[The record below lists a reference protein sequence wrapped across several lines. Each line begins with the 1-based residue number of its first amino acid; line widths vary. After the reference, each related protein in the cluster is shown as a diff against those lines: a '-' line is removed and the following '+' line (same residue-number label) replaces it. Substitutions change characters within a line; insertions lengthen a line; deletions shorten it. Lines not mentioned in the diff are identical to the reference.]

1 MRRRAFLAACVAAG
15 VAGCRGDDTST
26 DGGTDDGAGG
36 PNTPTDGGGAATP
49 TGTSA
54 STATATETAAS
65 TPMET
70 PTATASPSAAG
81 TPIETGTGT
90 GTGTGTR
97 VFPGYETTEVRATT
111 PDGERL
117 GSVTAAVADTGQLRY
132 TGLSDTE
139 SLPEDM
145 GMLFVYDEV
154 GDHTY
159 IMPDM
164 DFGLDIVFVDDE
176 GAITEIHHAPEPGPN
191 EDGADQEYPGRG
203 QYVFEVNRG
212 WTTDRGVE
220 VGDVLRFDL

>member
-15 VAGCRGDDTST
+15 VAGCRGDGTST
-26 DGGTDDGAGG
+26 DGGTDDRRAG
-36 PNTPTDGGGAATP
+36 PNTPTDGEGAATP

-65 TPMET
+65 TPTGT
-70 PTATASPSAAG
+70 PTATASSTATG
-81 TPIETGTGT
+81 TETGTGT
-90 GTGTGTR
+90 A
-97 VFPGYETTEVRATT
+97 VFPGYETTEVEVTT
-111 PDGERL
+111 PEGERL
-117 GSVTAAVADTGQLRY
+117 GSVTAAIADTGQLRY
-132 TGLSDTE
+132 IGLSDTE

-145 GMLFVYDEV
+145 GMLFVYEEV

-159 IMPDM
+159 VMREM

-176 GAITEIHHAPEPGPN
+176 GAITEIHHAPAPGPN
-191 EDGADQEYPGRG
+191 EDGGDQTYPGRG

>member
-15 VAGCRGDDTST
+15 VAGCRGDGAST
-26 DGGTDDGAGG
+26 DGGTDDGGAGLD
-36 PNTPTDGGGAATP
+36 TTTDGRDEATS
-49 TGTSA
+49 TGTSTP
-54 STATATETAAS
+54 TATATETEGS
-65 TPMET
+65 TPTGT

-81 TPIETGTGT
+81 TVTDTGTGS
-90 GTGTGTR
+90 GI
-97 VFPGYETTEVRATT
+97 FPGYETTTVRATT

-117 GSVTAAVADTGQLRY
+117 GAVTAAIADTGQLRY

-154 GDHTY
+154 GSHTY
-159 IMPDM
+159 VMREM
-164 DFGLDIVFVDDE
+164 DFGLDIVYADDE
-176 GAITEIHHAPEPGPN
+176 GAITEIHHAPAPGPD
-191 EDGADQEYPGRG
+191 EDGGDQTYPGRG

-212 WTTDRGVE
+212 WTADRGVE